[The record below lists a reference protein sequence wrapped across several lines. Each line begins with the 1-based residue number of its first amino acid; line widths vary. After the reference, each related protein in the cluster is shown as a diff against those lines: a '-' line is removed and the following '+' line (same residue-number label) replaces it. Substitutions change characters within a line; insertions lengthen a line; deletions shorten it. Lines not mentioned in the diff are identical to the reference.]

1 MAEYKTIPRFY
12 LLTQM
17 FGAIV
22 ADILHFVST
31 RGKSSIGCSIPAGHW
46 TPGGIVGEGLKDFSN
61 PPWGPCP
68 AGSPHFRPFFLSLK
82 FYRIIE
88 SIMVLLEISWRE
100 TKKKHAGSNKG
111 KAATMD
117 SKALCFIL
125 VAAFLVW
132 TPTASAFN
140 ITRLLGRYPNFSTFN
155 DYLTQTKLYEQIN
168 RRQTITVLVVD
179 NSAIGGISG
188 KPLDLIK
195 RILSTHVVLDY
206 YDTEKLHDLSKK
218 STLLTTL
225 YQASGIADNQQGF
238 LNVTKKG
245 SSGDVVFGSAV
256 KGSSLDANLV
266 QQVAAQ
272 PYNVS
277 VLQVSS
283 IINTPGLDGADVNS
297 TSAPSPPPPA
307 KTPAKAPSP
316 STAEAPAEE
325 ATAPESSDAPSDAP
339 ADAPAA
345 DGPSPSSS
353 VPADAKAPASSKSP
367 STRVASSTTVLAVI
381 SFFALSLW

>member
-1 MAEYKTIPRFY
+1 
-12 LLTQM
+12 
-17 FGAIV
+17 
-22 ADILHFVST
+22 
-31 RGKSSIGCSIPAGHW
+31 
-46 TPGGIVGEGLKDFSN
+46 
-61 PPWGPCP
+61 
-68 AGSPHFRPFFLSLK
+68 
-82 FYRIIE
+82 
-88 SIMVLLEISWRE
+88 
-100 TKKKHAGSNKG
+100 
-111 KAATMD
+111 MD